1 MAGIKESTRVKLLL
15 LHGFALL
22 TLGMLLFY
30 VRGTMEYFHA
40 FGCALGMLLIASSL
54 ILLAVLDWICIV
66 GQDPEQASKLRG
78 VLMTS
83 VGAAVGGVVLALYPG
98 ATIRMFCYLIAVYT
112 LLLGFGKYQLY
123 RNLTVTDRV
132 RMILIALAA
141 IAFLFGVVLIL
152 VAGWDERM
160 VITVLGFYS
169 LFMGVQM
176 ILSMFYLHESL
187 ESLDPPASSKMP

>member
-30 VRGTMEYFHA
+30 LRGTMEFFHA

-66 GQDPEQASKLRG
+66 GQGPEQASKLRG
-78 VLMTS
+78 LLTTG
-83 VGAAVGGVVLALYPG
+83 VGAALGGVVLALYPG

-112 LLLGFGKYQLY
+112 LLLSFGKYQLY
-123 RNLTVTDRV
+123 RNL
-132 RMILIALAA
+132 
-141 IAFLFGVVLIL
+141 IL
-152 VAGWDERM
+152 VAGWDERV

-176 ILSMFYLHESL
+176 ILSMLYLHESL
-187 ESLDPPASSKMP
+187 ESLNPPASSKIP